1 MLNKAI
7 RPGILFQL
15 RLYHTIVSVDTHMYL
30 SNMHVRAHIY
40 IKQIQGMHVTF
51 SSHRIHN
58 SLLEH
63 MVKSLE
69 QASKDI
75 S

>member
-1 MLNKAI
+1 MNSVKF
-7 RPGILFQL
+7 FQL
-15 RLYHTIVSVDTHMYL
+15 RLYHTIVDTHMYL

-40 IKQIQGMHVTF
+40 IKQIQGMHDTF

-69 QASKDI
+69 QASKDTT
-75 S
+75 